1 MSNAIEIKNLSKTY
15 GSSGKNLTVALQN
28 IDLTIEKGDFIAIM
42 GRSGSGKSSLM
53 HIIGLLD
60 RHYEG
65 QYILN
70 GTSVSDLYQGQL
82 SDLRGSEIGFV
93 FQQFNL
99 LKRRTVLQNVLLP
112 TVYNPGKNDKQRAIE
127 AIKKV
132 GLETRINHRTNELS
146 GGQIQRVAIARALMM
161 NPTILLADE
170 PTGNLDSNN
179 SKTIMEL
186 FKEINAHG
194 TTIVLITHDDDIA
207 AYAKRILRLND
218 GAIVKD
224 KKNENQ

>member
-1 MSNAIEIKNLSKTY
+1 MSNAIEIKNLNKTY

-70 GTSVSDLYQGQL
+70 GTSVSDLSSGQL

-127 AIKKV
+127 AIKRV

-170 PTGNLDSNN
+170 PTGNLDSSN

-186 FKEINAHG
+186 FKEINEHG

-207 AYAKRILRLND
+207 AYAKRVLRLND